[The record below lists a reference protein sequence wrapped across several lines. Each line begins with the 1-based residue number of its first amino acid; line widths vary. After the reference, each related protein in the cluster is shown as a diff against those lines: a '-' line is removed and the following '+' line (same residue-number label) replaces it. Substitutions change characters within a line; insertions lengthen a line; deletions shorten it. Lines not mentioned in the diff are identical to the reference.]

1 MGTLSSV
8 AIPTLWPVSDND
20 RSPNGP
26 LFAGLVASNANCVW
40 SVKTV
45 VGEDGGR

>member
-20 RSPNGP
+20 RSPNRP
-26 LFAGLVASNANCVW
+26 LFAGFIASNANCVW
-40 SVKTV
+40 SVKAV
-45 VGEDGGR
+45 VGEGGGR